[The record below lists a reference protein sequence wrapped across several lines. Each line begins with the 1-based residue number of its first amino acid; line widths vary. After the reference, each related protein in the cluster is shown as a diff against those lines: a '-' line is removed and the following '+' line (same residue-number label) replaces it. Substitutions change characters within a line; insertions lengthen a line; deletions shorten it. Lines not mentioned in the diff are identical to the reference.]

1 MQFLI
6 FAVLAIIT
14 CIQAAPS
21 ATVIDKSWGEPRGS
35 TLTEGIK
42 CIFLVGPFDCA
53 KAKTDADNAGAEAR
67 NSYPPETLHN
77 GIGDAFRHCYW
88 NALMTISIGRDQAK
102 KVADLH
108 EDNNTTG
115 PYNER
120 VMDLTNNEIGRQVGS
135 DSKTADEARAK
146 CNEHVQTG
154 YLQIQ
159 PSSD

>member
-1 MQFLI
+1 MEFI
-6 FAVLAIIT
+6 VIVVLALIA

-21 ATVIDKSWGEPRGS
+21 SPVIDKSWGEPRGS

-42 CIFLVGPFDCA
+42 CVFLVGPFDCA
-53 KAKTDADNAGAEAR
+53 KAKTDADNAAAEAR
-67 NSYPPETLHN
+67 QSYPADTLHN

-120 VMDLTNNEIGRQVGS
+120 VMDLTNNEIGRQLGS
-135 DSKTADEARAK
+135 ESKTADEAREK
-146 CNEHVQTG
+146 CSANVRSG
-154 YLQIQ
+154 YLQLA
-159 PSSD
+159 P